1 MEKVKLSS
9 NEDWV
14 TWITEQEEKYGRW
27 GVCSV
32 GKTIAPIKYPC
43 IVLGYEDSTYNTLYY
58 DFVYLCDFD

>member
-9 NEDWV
+9 FEEFQNWH
-14 TWITEQEEKYGRW
+14 TEQVKKYEHW

-32 GKTIAPIKYPC
+32 GETQIPIKHPC
-43 IVLGYEDSTYNTLYY
+43 VVLGYVDSTYNTLYY